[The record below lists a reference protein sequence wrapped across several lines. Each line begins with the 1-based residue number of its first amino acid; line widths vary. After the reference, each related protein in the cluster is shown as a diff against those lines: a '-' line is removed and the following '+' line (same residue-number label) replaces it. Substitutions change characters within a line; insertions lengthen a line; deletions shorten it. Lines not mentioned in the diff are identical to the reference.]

1 MAQKKQIHEIYIT
14 RAIAI
19 IGVLIVHATAT
30 PVTQIIDPDL
40 SKGFHFMNVFF
51 KFGTTTFILLSS
63 FVLFYTYYHRQLDRK
78 LMIRFYKRRLL
89 YILLPYTLFSIAYFF
104 GPFSNYP
111 FFQGVDKEAVRSFF
125 ISMLTGKAEGHLYF
139 VFISVQLY
147 LMFPLFLWLLKKY
160 PSTCKYLVLIGF
172 ASQWAFVLLNHHY
185 LHITLKGS
193 IAFSY
198 FSFYFTGAF
207 LGIYYHQI
215 IDWLK
220 QNRAKS
226 IMYQV
231 MLMSMWISVAGIH
244 IWMWYVTRIKGTQL
258 PLFMF
263 EGVWNAHTFLS
274 AIVLIVMSHYIF
286 KLASSRI
293 VNTLIHLGVLSFGIY
308 LVHIFALRTYTYL
321 FPYQGEPLQYSLT
334 VGGAFLAELL
344 LSSWI
349 VNLFF
354 KRISWSWIVFGAI
367 PKANP
372 YKPAPE
378 RI

>member
-1 MAQKKQIHEIYIT
+1 MERRKQIHEIYIT

-30 PVTQIIDPDL
+30 PVTLITDPNL

-63 FVLFYTYYHRQLDRK
+63 FVLFYTYYHRSLNRK
-78 LMIRFYKRRLL
+78 LIGRFYKRRLL
-89 YILLPYTLFSIAYFF
+89 YILLPYALFSVAYFF

-111 FFQGVDKEAVRSFF
+111 FFQGVDKEAVKSFI

-147 LMFPLFLWLLKKY
+147 LMFPLFLWLLKKF
-160 PSTCKYLVLIGF
+160 PSFCKYLVLIGF
-172 ASQWAFVLLNHHY
+172 ASQWAFVILNHYY
-185 LHITLKGS
+185 LQIPMKGS

-207 LGIYYHQI
+207 LGIYYQQI
-215 IDWLK
+215 MDWLK
-220 QNRAKS
+220 QNKFQS
-226 IMYQV
+226 VMYQAV
-231 MLMSMWISVAGIH
+231 LVCIWLGVAGTH
-244 IWMWYVTRIKGTQL
+244 IWMWYVTRIEERQL
-258 PLFMF
+258 PQFMF

-274 AIVLIVMSHYIF
+274 AIVLIVISHYIF
-286 KLASSRI
+286 HLASAKL

-308 LVHIFALRTYTYL
+308 LIHIFALRAYTYL
-321 FPYQGEPLQYSLT
+321 IPYEGEPLQYSLT

-344 LSSWI
+344 VSGWI
-349 VNLFF
+349 VNLFL
-354 KRISWSWIVFGAI
+354 KRLSWSWIIFGAM
-367 PKANP
+367 PKVTP
-372 YKPAPE
+372 YKSGLE
-378 RI
+378 RA